1 MADYWLD
8 YSAAKLTGA
17 TIKAWRSPQGDRAT
31 GVIRY
36 IDAPDRLRIKH
47 TNKSEYD
54 SHIASG
60 LTVRLVF
67 QNTTTD
73 ADGGYAAGVANA
85 QRAKA
90 GADYLGYTGVIFFC
104 NDRTTVPNVQAW
116 RDYLRGAAT
125 VLGKDRVGAYGFNNA
140 LNAAIGYASAFW
152 QAGRQ
157 SDIVGHANYWQDN
170 NVQVTVGGIT
180 CDRNRVIKDYT
191 PNNGNG
197 FVPTTQDED
206 DDMQPVTLAPQ
217 ASATFKTF
225 IWDGR
230 KAVLNIV
237 SDGEDIFVGPQL
249 LNWGPKGG
257 TMGGFPTAPMD
268 AVPDGWRVTVNQPG
282 QFDIPAGT
290 TRVVLQYSTA
300 ATGAMVQIV
309 AV

>member
-1 MADYWLD
+1 MAEYLLD
-8 YSAAKLTGA
+8 YSAARLTGA
-17 TIKAWRSPQGDRAT
+17 TIKAWRSPTGDRAT

-36 IDAPDRLRIKH
+36 IDAPDRLRTKH
-47 TNKSEYD
+47 TNKAEYD
-54 SHIASG
+54 SHIAAG

-73 ADGGYAAGVANA
+73 PDGGYAAGVANA
-85 QRAKA
+85 TRAKQ
-90 GADYLGYTGVIFFC
+90 GADYLGYAGVIFFC
-104 NDRTTVPNVQAW
+104 NDRTTVPNVNAW
-116 RDYLRGAAT
+116 REYLRGAAT

-140 LNAAIGYASAFW
+140 LNAALGYASAYW
-152 QAGRQ
+152 QAGRA
-157 SDIVGHANYWQDN
+157 SEIVGHANFWQDN

-180 CDRNRVIKDYT
+180 CDRNRVIRDYT
-191 PNNGNG
+191 PNGNG
-197 FVPTTQDED
+197 LIAKPQDDED
-206 DDMQPVTLAPQ
+206 DDMQPVTLTAQPAQ
-217 ASATFKTF
+217 VNKTF

-257 TMGGFPTAPMD
+257 TVGGLPTAPMD

-300 ATGAMVQIV
+300 ALGAMVQIV